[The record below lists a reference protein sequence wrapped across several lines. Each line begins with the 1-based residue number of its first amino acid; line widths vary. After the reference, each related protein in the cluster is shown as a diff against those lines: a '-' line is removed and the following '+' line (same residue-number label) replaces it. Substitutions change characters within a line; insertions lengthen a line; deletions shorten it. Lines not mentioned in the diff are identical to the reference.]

1 MKTFLLFAGLITLN
15 FSAGM
20 VFGQNTKNSVRWAEN
35 FEHPDSVKLTVEGD
49 HAYYQ
54 KVVKADSVT
63 EGTIYQRAV
72 QFMAAKNFQQ
82 NYGYQQEGKLIF
94 TTSQDLNVNPVYAG
108 DEDDIVDPYNVQ
120 FSVTLDLK
128 NRRYRYTI
136 GNVVFFFPT
145 DNGNKRETLYDIY
158 LKASGNGESRHSQKV
173 YKAIIE
179 SFERYISTL
188 VTGLREAIEH
198 KLTLYNS
205 KF

>member
-1 MKTFLLFAGLITLN
+1 MKTFILFIGLTILHVN
-15 FSAGM
+15 AAV
-20 VFGQNTKNSVRWAEN
+20 VFGQNTKNSIRWAES
-35 FEHPDSVKLTVEGD
+35 FERPDSVKLKVEGD

-54 KVVKADSVT
+54 KVVKADSVA
-63 EGTIYQRAV
+63 ESTIYQRAV

-94 TTSQDLNVNPVYAG
+94 TTSQDLNINPVYAG

-158 LKASGNGESRHSQKV
+158 LKASGNGESRHNQKI
-173 YKAIIE
+173 YKSIIE
-179 SFERYISTL
+179 SFESYISTL
-188 VTGLREAIEH
+188 VTGLREAIQH
-198 KLTLYNS
+198 KLIMYNS